1 MGRYKKQVLQTIERK
16 WHQYRGKYADFVSY
30 GTLRITFRVD
40 RQGNPKGMRIVRNDT
55 SAVTAEFTVKAILD
69 ADIPPMPADVATLL
83 GERGL
88 EIDYRVLLY

>member
-1 MGRYKKQVLQTIERK
+1 MGLRVQNGGEPAGHRP
-16 WHQYRGKYADFVSY
+16 AD
-30 GTLRITFRVD
+30 TLIRVD

-69 ADIPPMPADVATLL
+69 AEIPPMPADVAALL